1 MFEMLMQASFLSFPG
16 TDINF
21 QMRGLL
27 NAFNL
32 STSANKSVLFI
43 YSSVKHILSWNC
55 LLKIFYILSL
65 FSVLCF

>member
-1 MFEMLMQASFLSFPG
+1 MFEMLMWASFLSFPG
-16 TDINF
+16 TYINF

-32 STSANKSVLFI
+32 STSANKFVLFI
-43 YSSVKHILSWNC
+43 YFSAFCHGNVPIL
-55 LLKIFYILSL
+55 YILSL